1 MEPISFTDEDV
12 TELNEILFDDEE
24 IAIQPINL
32 EHVFANEENSETSD
46 SDSDSDDSDSDD
58 SDSDSDS
65 DNSELAEMYEESLL
79 EDVYFPTLTIVQ
91 LENLAASAYHDRNP
105 SKLSA
110 ILDPIALDHDVTSD
124 SIKNELIS
132 FHKDMNNGLWVNQKT
147 NKKQI
152 TIKPIKTPLFFNNP
166 FLRFITHFSF
176 ALFSPFSGTFACD
189 SPSTL
194 SFHPSWCDGSV
205 SATSSTH
212 KT

>member
-46 SDSDSDDSDSDD
+46 SASDDSDSDD
-58 SDSDSDS
+58 SDSDDSDS

-110 ILDPIALDHDVTSD
+110 VLDPIALDHDVTSD

-152 TIKPIKTPLFFNNP
+152 TIKPIKTPPFF
-166 FLRFITHFSF
+166 L
-176 ALFSPFSGTFACD
+176 
-189 SPSTL
+189 
-194 SFHPSWCDGSV
+194 
-205 SATSSTH
+205 
-212 KT
+212 